1 MDGGAAACALS
12 LGRDAKYLTFMSGFF
27 FFSMIAA
34 MLATLGILGLGM
46 VSMIKG
52 GEFNKKYGNRLMRAR
67 VIMQGV
73 ALACFALAILSS
85 GK

>member
-1 MDGGAAACALS
+1 MQHSLALFTEENA
-12 LGRDAKYLTFMSGFF
+12 RYLIDMSGFF
-27 FFSMIAA
+27 FFAMIAA
-34 MLATLGILGLGM
+34 MLATLAILAIGM

-52 GEFNKKYGNRLMRAR
+52 GEFNKKYGNQLMRAR

-73 ALACFALAILSS
+73 AIALFALAVLSS